1 MPDMKDE
8 TVISGLL
15 KNQKALALEAVA
27 LIEQQADLI
36 RMLEASN
43 RFRATYWLRVFPIT
57 RICL

>member
-43 RFRATYWLRVFPIT
+43 RFRATKDGDGSTAEPI
-57 RICL
+57 